1 MCVPCLVHE
10 LARENPKRLM
20 IAVFEVRESALL
32 FSVSPLFAREKSLFS
47 TSSVVVDVWV
57 RVEAEGE
64 REEEREMRDE
74 REREREVR

>member
-10 LARENPKRLM
+10 LAREKPKRLM

-47 TSSVVVDVWV
+47 TSSTVVDVWM

-64 REEEREMRDE
+64 REGEREMRE
-74 REREREVR
+74 RER